1 MLKRIEFSIEIKAE
15 KTTIWKALWNQSSY
29 REWAS
34 VFFEGSYAVTD
45 NWEEGSKVHFLA
57 PDQSGIYS
65 VIEKHIP
72 NKIIRFKHIG
82 NVLKGKELPIDIET
96 KKWSGATE
104 IYSLTEGKNSCTLT
118 VNIDIMDEHLEFM
131 TKTFPK
137 ALEKIKN
144 NCSWQRV

>member
-1 MLKRIEFSIEIKAE
+1 MLNRIEFSIEIKAE
-15 KTTIWKALWNQSSY
+15 KTAIWKALWGQSSY

-82 NVLKGKELPIDIET
+82 NVQRGKEQPIDNET
-96 KKWSGATE
+96 KKWSGAKE
-104 IYSLTEGKNSCTLT
+104 IYSLIEGKNSCTLA

-144 NCSWQRV
+144 NCS